1 MENFKDYYENK
12 KADEILEE
20 GLASAVG
27 HILGIGTAGVLSAWL
42 AAMLFKGGVGAINS
56 ISQTLGKAKGI
67 QFKKNFREMNSDS
80 PAVKKEL
87 NEVEILKRKYEG
99 EISEVLKNIKI
110 KNWEEAGKEFRALNT
125 DLRNSTEVKRVII
138 SEIMKETKVAIID
151 TPTPGSESYQAL
163 RKIID
168 MQTAKVAAKATQE
181 QIQKYIINREE

>member
-1 MENFKDYYENK
+1 MESFKDYYENK
-12 KADEILEE
+12 KTDELLEE
-20 GLASAVG
+20 GLGTAIG

-56 ISQTLGKAKGI
+56 ISNTLGKAKGI
-67 QFKKNFREMNSDS
+67 QFKKNFKEINSDS

-87 NEVEILKRKYEG
+87 SEVEALKNKYEG

-110 KNWEEAGKEFRALNT
+110 KNWEEAGKEFKNLNS

-138 SEIMKETKVAIID
+138 SEIMKVTQVAIID

-181 QIQKYIINREE
+181 QIQKYIIDREE